1 MLDPIDG
8 EVFNVHYPNYNYIS
22 SVYCYYVLKN
32 LAFLLTHLIFSLDPM
47 EKVSFD
53 MVLCKKEWTPVYQ
66 YRNVM
71 LFSGVTMESSAL

>member
-32 LAFLLTHLIFSLDPM
+32 LAFLLTYLIFSLDPM
-47 EKVSFD
+47 EKMSFD
-53 MVLCKKEWTPVYQ
+53 VVLCNKV
-66 YRNVM
+66 
-71 LFSGVTMESSAL
+71 